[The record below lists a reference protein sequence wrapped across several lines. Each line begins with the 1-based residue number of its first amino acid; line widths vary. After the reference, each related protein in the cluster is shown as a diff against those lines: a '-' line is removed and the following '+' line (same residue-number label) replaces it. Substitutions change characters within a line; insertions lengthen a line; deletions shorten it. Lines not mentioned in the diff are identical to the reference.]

1 MIKVYKIILLFL
13 KISSKFH
20 LTSGIKEVAK
30 RFGKFQQ
37 EISFYPLLNE
47 GERSERLQ
55 AVPEDF
61 YEVKTAEF

>member
-1 MIKVYKIILLFL
+1 MEILLD
-13 KISSKFH
+13 